1 MLIIGANT
9 LLYMN
14 QSTPTV
20 GVALNSYTETS
31 TNFAL
36 RLQSPAPLSMDC
48 SSAVFID
55 GERLMA
61 TVRNG
66 DIYLI
71 TLIPDGMK
79 GVRNI
84 VMEKT
89 AAGVLASC
97 VSLYLFGNIY
107 M

>member
-1 MLIIGANT
+1 MLIVGANT

-14 QSTPTV
+14 QSTSTV
-20 GVALNSYTETS
+20 GMALNSHTENSTS
-31 TNFAL
+31 FAL

-55 GERLMA
+55 GERLVA

-89 AAGVLASC
+89 AVGVLASC
-97 VSLYLFGNIY
+97 VSV
-107 M
+107 